1 MSYTPS
7 TIVSCPDFQ
16 AALDSIYRIDAARF
30 YAEPIPFTEYLR
42 SPVNRNDMSARIAP
56 GDAKVRTVELTYTPR
71 LLAAEVS
78 SSVSNTCTAST
89 VRGNTSSDYTIDTT
103 ANLSIE
109 ESITLTSLKNGCE
122 SNAAYFQEKV
132 MHMMA
137 ALDTAVNVKNAT
149 QAEALLGGWATN
161 TGSIPFVTLNSDILE
176 VQTLQPSSAFAP
188 FPSTFQSLRR
198 AGTISNFGQFV
209 IVGGLQ
215 LDGYVEQVKD
225 GCCADYGLD
234 VGAIQSRFG
243 MASIYDNAVADAAGG
258 DEFSWAV
265 ANGALQVIEY
275 NQWEGIFN
283 LTDANESYGTI
294 VSPATGITYDM
305 FMAHS
310 CGTISVTLTATTK
323 LIALPADL
331 YQTGDRLEGVLG
343 FAKLEVVNV

>member
-7 TIVSCPDFQ
+7 TIVSCPNLQD
-16 AALDSIYRIDAARF
+16 ALDSIYTTDAAKY

-42 SPVNRNDMSARIAP
+42 SPINRNDMSARIAP

-71 LLAAEVS
+71 LLASEVS

-109 ESITLTSLKNGCE
+109 ESITLDSLKNGCA
-122 SNAAYFQEKV
+122 SNADFFQEKV

-149 QAEALLGGWATN
+149 QAEALLGGWASN
-161 TGSIPFVTLNSDILE
+161 VGNVPFVSVVSDVLN

-188 FPSTFQSLRR
+188 FPSTFQSLRK
-198 AGTISNFGQFV
+198 AGMISNFGQFV

-243 MASIYDNAVADAAGG
+243 LASIYDNAVADAAGG
-258 DEFSWAV
+258 DEYSWAIS
-265 ANGALQVIEY
+265 NGALQVIEY
-275 NQWEGIFN
+275 NKWSGIFN

-310 CGTISVTLTATTK
+310 CGTISVSLTATTK
-323 LIALPADL
+323 LVALPADM
-331 YQTGDRLEGVLG
+331 YQTGDRLEGVNG
-343 FAKLEVVNV
+343 FAKIEVANV